1 MTVTS
6 TTLQFRPILGTK
18 EESGKEESGM
28 NSVICGSSLNMMPH
42 FPLLIPSSY
51 SDVIESNMKS
61 NFGLVLQPVL
71 KIVRVEIKQWEESGR
86 YLRKEPFY
94 HVQTNFTGTGI
105 NFVFFF
111 LKFQGLYLGIRSVV
125 WVRPIKKPL

>member
-1 MTVTS
+1 MIVTS

-28 NSVICGSSLNMMPH
+28 NLFICGSSLNMVPH
-42 FPLLIPSSY
+42 FPLLIPSSH
-51 SDVIESNMKS
+51 SDVIENNMKS
-61 NFGLVLQPVL
+61 NFGPVLQPVL
-71 KIVRVEIKQWEESGR
+71 KMVRAEIKQWEVSGR

-94 HVQTNFTGTGI
+94 HVQTNFTGTGM
-105 NFVFFF
+105 NFFF
-111 LKFQGLYLGIRSVV
+111 KFQGLYLGIKNVV